1 MPWRKELSTASPK
14 ISRNVPILEKR
25 KQPTPFL
32 IGTGLRDKL
41 QICCARYSHLNL
53 SQHVSMV
60 KPSTFMMRGLKRGL
74 RQGEFLEK
82 SSRSNRGDSYYK
94 PATGI

>member
-1 MPWRKELSTASPK
+1 MPWRKELSTVSHK
-14 ISRNVPILEKR
+14 ISRNVAILERR

-32 IGTGLRDKL
+32 IGKGLRDKL
-41 QICCARYSHLNL
+41 QICCAQYNHLNL

-60 KPSTFMMRGLKRGL
+60 KPSTFMMPGLKKGL

-82 SSRSNRGDSYYK
+82 SWQSNQGDS
-94 PATGI
+94 